1 MSAENERC
9 ANSYLFLAVIFFTA
23 LAVLRSQETRLIF
36 APGAKRPSPPLPTDA
51 KLRVES
57 SLLELYRGA
66 KEEKPPL
73 GGLKGV
79 WGKCKY
85 FCKVLVSVIVFGFRM
100 LSKIA
105 Q

>member
-1 MSAENERC
+1 MC
-9 ANSYLFLAVIFFTA
+9 KFLFIFSCYFFTA
-23 LAVLRSQETRLIF
+23 LAVLRSKEIRLIF

-73 GGLKGV
+73 GGLKGDL
-79 WGKCKY
+79 GGMSI
-85 FCKVLVSVIVFGFRM
+85 FL
-100 LSKIA
+100 
-105 Q
+105 